1 MKKHL
6 VALGLLTMMLF
17 SAVTVAEA
25 CTSLIVTKGASK
37 DGSVMI
43 TYAMD
48 THTMYG
54 ELYFHPAANHAPG
67 TMRKIFDIDN
77 GKYHGSIPEVAH
89 TYQTIGNMNEYQVA
103 ISETTFTGRE
113 ELQDTTGIMDY
124 GSLIYTTL
132 SRAKTAREAI
142 KIMADL
148 ANTYGYCS
156 TGESFSIADKNE
168 AWIMEIIGKGTKMV
182 KGKNVNKGIVW
193 VARMVPDGYISGH
206 ANQSRITT
214 FPLNEPNTTMYS
226 KDVISF
232 AREMGYFKGK
242 DADFNFAEAYNPL
255 NFMGQRTCEARVW
268 SFLREFDKGMDKYTD
283 HVMGK
288 PNTERMPLWI
298 KPDRKLSV
306 KDVADAMRNHYED
319 TPMDMRHDV
328 GAGGNELPYRW
339 RPLTFKVD
347 GKEYLNERAVATQ
360 QTGFWFVSQ
369 SRSYVPDYIGGIFW
383 FAVDDAGTS
392 ALLPNYTSTKAISDN
407 WKEGNGDMITYSPTS
422 AFWIFNRVAQFSY
435 LRYNIVGKRVR
446 EEADK
451 WENEAI
457 ESVKK
462 TDRIAEELYKESPE
476 KCSDY
481 ITNFTVQTGNDLFNK
496 WVELDRYLLV
506 KYIDGN
512 VKQEKDGKFLY
523 NGNEDPTA
531 MFPSQPGYTPEF
543 YKKVA
548 EDHGKALEVIE

>member
-6 VALGLLTMMLF
+6 IALGLLAVMLF
-17 SAVTVAEA
+17 GSVTVSEA
-25 CTSLIVTKGASK
+25 CTSLIVTKGAST

-67 TMRKIFDIDN
+67 TLRKIFDIDS

-89 TYQTIGNMNEYQVA
+89 TYGTIGNMNEFQVA

-113 ELQDTTGIMDY
+113 ELQDTTGVMDY

-132 SRAKTAREAI
+132 TRAKTAREAI
-142 KIMADL
+142 QVMVDL

-182 KGKNVNKGIVW
+182 KGKNANKGIVW

-214 FPLNEPNTTMYS
+214 FPLNDPNTLYS

-242 DADFNFAEAYNPL
+242 DADFNFAEAYNPIS
-255 NFMGQRTCEARVW
+255 FMGQRTSEARVW
-268 SFLREFDKGMDKYTD
+268 SFLREYDKSMDQYTD

-288 PNTERMPLWI
+288 PNTERLPLWV
-298 KPDRKLSV
+298 KPDRKVSV
-306 KDVADAMRNHYED
+306 KNIADAMRNHYEG
-319 TPMDMRHDV
+319 TPLDMRYDV
-328 GAGGNELPYRW
+328 GAGGSELPYRW

-347 GKEYLNERAVATQ
+347 GKEYVNERAVATQ

-383 FAVDDAGTS
+383 FAPDDAGTS

-435 LRYNIVGKRVR
+435 LRYNVIGKRVQ
-446 EEADK
+446 EAANK

-457 ESVKK
+457 EAVKK
-462 TDRIAEELYKESPE
+462 TDKIAEELYKESPA
-476 KCSDY
+476 KCSEY
-481 ITNFTVQTGNDLFNK
+481 LTNFTVQMGDDLFNK
-496 WVELDRYLLV
+496 WVALDQYLLV

-512 VKQEKDGKFLY
+512 IKQEKDGKFLY

-531 MFPSQPGYTPEF
+531 MFPQQPGYTPEF
-543 YKKVA
+543 YKRIA
-548 EDHGKALEVIE
+548 EDHGKTVEIIK

>member
-6 VALGLLTMMLF
+6 IALGLLTVMLF
-17 SAVTVAEA
+17 GSVTASEA
-25 CTSLIVTKGASK
+25 CTSLIVTKGAST

-89 TYQTIGNMNEYQVA
+89 TYGTIGNMNEFQLA

-113 ELQDTTGIMDY
+113 ELQDTTGTIDY

-132 SRAKTAREAI
+132 TRAKTAREAI
-142 KIMADL
+142 QVMADL

-214 FPLNEPNTTMYS
+214 FPLKDPNTLYS

-232 AREMGYFKGK
+232 AREMGYFNGK
-242 DADFNFAEAYNPL
+242 DADFNFAEAYNPIS
-255 NFMGQRTCEARVW
+255 FMGQRTSEARVW
-268 SFLREFDKGMDKYTD
+268 SFLREYDKGMDAYTD

-288 PNTERMPLWI
+288 PNTERMPLWV
-298 KPDRKLSV
+298 KPDRKISV
-306 KDVADAMRNHYED
+306 KNVADAMRNHFEG
-319 TPMDMRHDV
+319 TPMDMRYDV
-328 GAGGNELPYRW
+328 GAGGSELPYRW
-339 RPLTFKVD
+339 RPLTFTVD
-347 GKEYLNERAVATQ
+347 GKEYINERAVATQ

-383 FAVDDAGTS
+383 FAADDAGTS

-422 AFWIFNRVAQFSY
+422 AFWIFNRLAQFAY
-435 LRYNIVGKRVR
+435 LRYNVIGKRIQ
-446 EEADK
+446 EEANK

-457 ESVKK
+457 ESIKK
-462 TDRIAEELYKESPE
+462 TDKMAAELYKESPE
-476 KCSDY
+476 KCSAYLTD
-481 ITNFTVQTGNDLFNK
+481 FTVQMGNDLFNK
-496 WVELDRYLLV
+496 WVALDQYLLV

-512 VKQEKDGKFLY
+512 IKQEKDGKFLY

-531 MFPSQPGYTPEF
+531 MFPQQPGYTPEF
-543 YKKVA
+543 YKRIA
-548 EDHGKALEVIE
+548 EDHGKTLEMIK

>member
-6 VALGLLTMMLF
+6 IALGLLTVMLF
-17 SAVTVAEA
+17 GSVTVSEA
-25 CTSLIVTKGASK
+25 CTSLIVTKGAST

-89 TYQTIGNMNEYQVA
+89 TYGTIGNMNEFQLA

-113 ELQDTTGIMDY
+113 ELQDTTGTIDY

-132 SRAKTAREAI
+132 TRAKTAREAI
-142 KIMADL
+142 QVMADL

-214 FPLNEPNTTMYS
+214 FPLKDPNTLYS

-232 AREMGYFKGK
+232 AREMGYFNGK
-242 DADFNFAEAYNPL
+242 DADFNFAEAYNPIS
-255 NFMGQRTCEARVW
+255 FMGQRTSEARVW
-268 SFLREFDKGMDKYTD
+268 SFLREYDKGMDAYTD

-288 PNTERMPLWI
+288 PNTARMPLWV
-298 KPDRKLSV
+298 KPDRKISV
-306 KDVADAMRNHYED
+306 KNVADAMRNHFEG
-319 TPMDMRHDV
+319 TPMDMRYDV
-328 GAGGNELPYRW
+328 GAGGSELPYRW
-339 RPLTFKVD
+339 RPLTFTVD
-347 GKEYLNERAVATQ
+347 GKEYVNERAVATQ

-383 FAVDDAGTS
+383 FAADDAGTS
-392 ALLPNYTSTKAISDN
+392 ALLPNYTSTRAISDN

-422 AFWIFNRVAQFSY
+422 AFWIFNRLAQFAY
-435 LRYNIVGKRVR
+435 LRYNVIGKRIQ
-446 EEADK
+446 EEANK

-457 ESVKK
+457 ESIKK
-462 TDRIAEELYKESPE
+462 TDKMAAELYKESPE
-476 KCSDY
+476 KCSAYLTD
-481 ITNFTVQTGNDLFNK
+481 FTVQMGNDLFNK
-496 WVELDRYLLV
+496 WVALDQYLLV

-512 VKQEKDGKFLY
+512 IKQEKDGKFLY

-531 MFPSQPGYTPEF
+531 MFPQQPGYTPEF
-543 YKKVA
+543 YKRIA
-548 EDHGKALEVIE
+548 EDHGKILEMIK

>member
-6 VALGLLTMMLF
+6 IALGLLTGMLF
-17 SAVTVAEA
+17 GAVTVAEA
-25 CTSLIVTKGASK
+25 CTSLIVTKGAST

-67 TMRKIFDIDN
+67 TMRKIFDIDS

-89 TYQTIGNMNEYQVA
+89 TYQTIGNMNEFQVA
-103 ISETTFTGRE
+103 ISETTYTGRE

-214 FPLNEPNTTMYS
+214 FPLNDPNNTLYS

-242 DADFNFAEAYNPL
+242 DADFNFAQAYNPIS
-255 NFMGQRTCEARVW
+255 FMGQRTSEARVW
-268 SFLREFDKGMDKYTD
+268 SFLREYNKDMDQYTD

-288 PNTERMPLWI
+288 PNTERMPLWV
-298 KPDRKLSV
+298 KPDRKISV
-306 KDVADAMRNHYED
+306 KNIADAMRNHYEG
-319 TPMDMRHDV
+319 TPMDMRYDV
-328 GAGGNELPYRW
+328 GAGGSELPYRW

-347 GKEYLNERAVATQ
+347 GKEYVNERAVATQ

-392 ALLPNYTSTKAISDN
+392 ALLPNYTSTKAISEN

-435 LRYNIVGKRVR
+435 LRYNVIGKRVQ
-446 EEADK
+446 EEATK

-462 TDRIAEELYKESPE
+462 TDKKAEELYKESPA

-481 ITNFTVQTGNDLFNK
+481 LTNFTVQTGNDLFNK

-512 VKQEKDGKFLY
+512 IKQEKEGKFLY

-531 MFPSQPGYTPEF
+531 MFPQQTGYTPEF

-548 EDHGKALEVIE
+548 ADHGKTLEMLP